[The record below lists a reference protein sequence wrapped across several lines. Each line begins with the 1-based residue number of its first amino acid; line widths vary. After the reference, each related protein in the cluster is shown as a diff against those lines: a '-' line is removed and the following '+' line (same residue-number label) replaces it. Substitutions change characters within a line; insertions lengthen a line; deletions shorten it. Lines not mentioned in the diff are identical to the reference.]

1 MPHLLRQPRQGEIL
15 QGQYDQFHYIQVGD
29 PLGRDIVMLH
39 GCGSLGEEIVLPLE
53 ATKYRITALDRP
65 GYGFSSPL
73 PPEHA
78 GPFAQAEWLA
88 RFLDERQ
95 LERPIIVA
103 HSFGAAVA
111 LQLSA
116 LRPDLVRGLVLI
128 APCVRPVS
136 YKSLAILRMAVT
148 PLLGPFVRRHVLT
161 RWSGYFVTRALL
173 SACRPNPLP
182 LALNGL
188 VAAHVLTPASLLTMA
203 SEVRAFNADMSQL
216 PNVQTELPVSVLFG
230 DADRVIDPDW
240 HIDFLASRFQNLSIH
255 RMPGVGHMP
264 HHIAPDLLANMLDEM
279 DELTRAF
286 DKRPQ
291 AVA

>member
-1 MPHLLRQPRQGEIL
+1 
-15 QGQYDQFHYIQVGD
+15 
-29 PLGRDIVMLH
+29 
-39 GCGSLGEEIVLPLE
+39 
-53 ATKYRITALDRP
+53 
-65 GYGFSSPL
+65 
-73 PPEHA
+73 
-78 GPFAQAEWLA
+78 
-88 RFLDERQ
+88 
-95 LERPIIVA
+95 
-103 HSFGAAVA
+103 
-111 LQLSA
+111 
-116 LRPDLVRGLVLI
+116 
-128 APCVRPVS
+128 
-136 YKSLAILRMAVT
+136 MAVT
-148 PLLGPFVRRHVLT
+148 PFLGPFVRRHVLT

-188 VAAHVLTPASLLTMA
+188 PAAHVLTPASLLTMA

-240 HIDFLASRFQNLSIH
+240 HIDFLASRFQNLKIH

-264 HHIAPDLLANMLDEM
+264 HHIAPEQLANMLDEM